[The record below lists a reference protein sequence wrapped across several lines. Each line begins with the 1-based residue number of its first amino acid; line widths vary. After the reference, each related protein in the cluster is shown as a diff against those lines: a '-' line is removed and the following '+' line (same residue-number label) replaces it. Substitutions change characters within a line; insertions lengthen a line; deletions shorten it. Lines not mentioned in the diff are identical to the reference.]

1 MTRFYIIAIISF
13 VIILF
18 AGCGDNNAAKKDSD
32 YDQTKNMVVDIL
44 QTEDGKKAL
53 QEIIADDKMKQHLVM
68 ESDVVK
74 DSITEALVSEKGAKM
89 WQNLFED
96 PTFVESFNKSMEEEQ
111 KKLFKS
117 LMNDSEFQKQMLEL
131 LQNPE
136 ISNQT
141 LSLLKSQQ
149 FRGHLEETIQQTL
162 DTPTFQ
168 AKMQDILLK
177 AAEKQQQSKG
187 GGGQDGGGQGGEGG
201 GEGGQGGGGEGGGE
215 GGGGG
220 Q

>member
-1 MTRFYIIAIISF
+1 
-13 VIILF
+13 
-18 AGCGDNNAAKKDSD
+18 
-32 YDQTKNMVVDIL
+32 
-44 QTEDGKKAL
+44 
-53 QEIIADDKMKQHLVM
+53 M

-74 DSITEALVSEKGAKM
+74 DSITEALVSEKGTKM

-141 LSLLKSQQ
+141 LSLMKSQQ
-149 FRGHLEETIQQTL
+149 FREHLEKTIQQTL
-162 DTPTFQ
+162 ETPTFQ
-168 AKMQDILLK
+168 AKMQELLLK
-177 AAEKQQQSKG
+177 AADKKQESEEGGKSTG
-187 GGGQDGGGQGGEGG
+187 GGNGNEGEGG
-201 GEGGQGGGGEGGGE
+201 SSGGQ
-215 GGGGG
+215 
-220 Q
+220 